1 MDAKNRDDMRRKRA
15 NLKLRESGVGRKHK
29 RPHREEQDPNS
40 YAKLPIRQV
49 LAVSLYLKLLFQLSF
64 LSLNSRSQLSETSA
78 ALAKNTFGLNL
89 KPENESVY
97 EIEGDNDDQIMEELP
112 SEDKLSR
119 TGKRHGSLD
128 GSGLDFS
135 QREEDSPLK
144 KNLEHL
150 QFGKQS
156 ISGPLIF
163 KSGKIDEILQRNES
177 NIRQAVR
184 KSHIKM
190 GK

>member
-1 MDAKNRDDMRRKRA
+1 MRRKRA

-78 ALAKNTFGLNL
+78 AFAKNTFGLNL

-112 SEDKLSR
+112 CEDKLSR

-135 QREEDSPLK
+135 QRGEGSPLK
-144 KNLEHL
+144 KNLVSNLHL

>member
-1 MDAKNRDDMRRKRA
+1 MTTGPASGFSWAVKRRK
-15 NLKLRESGVGRKHK
+15 
-29 RPHREEQDPNS
+29 DPDNIS
-40 YAKLPIRQV
+40 TLTYYQP
-49 LAVSLYLKLLFQLSF
+49 S
-64 LSLNSRSQLSETSA
+64 SRSQLSETSA

-135 QREEDSPLK
+135 QRGEGSPLK
-144 KNLEHL
+144 KNLVSNL
-150 QFGKQS
+150 VIIYAILCIKKNMCVNLNACDCCCCYRS
-156 ISGPLIF
+156 IYS
-163 KSGKIDEILQRNES
+163 SENRAYQDR
-177 NIRQAVR
+177 
-184 KSHIKM
+184 
-190 GK
+190 